1 MIYISNGIL
10 FRYKREGNSVIC
22 NMDEIWASSAKWK
35 TSDRERQIL
44 WYHLYAESKK
54 PDLLKRLIVARG
66 QCWGVGKM
74 SEEDQKLQTS
84 TYKIS
89 ESWGCSIQHGSYSW

>member
-54 PDLLKRLIVARG
+54 PDLLKRLIVARFLKVMGMGDRG
-66 QCWGVGKM
+66 QRV
-74 SEEDQKLQTS
+74 QTS
-84 TYKIS
+84 SYKMNKF
-89 ESWGCSIQHGSYSW
+89 WGPKCTARWL